1 MLILLSLMF
10 IDFEFLIKIKLD
22 FGLSI
27 FGPKYKF
34 WLGKNDQSQYDDPN
48 PLIQNLKTL
57 SQNNNLLKRTIF

>member
-10 IDFEFLIKIKLD
+10 TDFEFLIKIKFD

-34 WLGKNDQSQYDDPN
+34 RLRKNDQSQYDDPN
-48 PLIQNLKTL
+48 PWTQN
-57 SQNNNLLKRTIF
+57 